1 MNDKFFIAS
10 LPIQSSIPGILW
22 PVVPTPMTAQ
32 LLSQL
37 SYFAISEKLSET
49 ELWGLQLVQILEVIN
64 FARQSVPYYR
74 EKFSHLPVIANT
86 NQLREL
92 WAEIPFLTRH
102 DLQSAKE
109 SIFSN
114 PPFAAHEPSETM
126 TSTGSTGMPIT
137 VKGNVATQFFWN
149 ALTIR
154 DHLWRKHDF
163 KKTYAVIRFTENPG
177 AKPPYGAVFDNWGAA
192 THKVLPTGKCH
203 HLTIC
208 TTEEEAKWLQHVN
221 PHYLNCNP
229 STLRELTQYF
239 AEHGGVPSNL
249 SMIHTNSE
257 ILEPDL
263 RKLVQEVLKVSL
275 VDTYSARELG
285 YLALQCPEHEHYHVQ
300 SENVFIEIVNEQGK
314 PCEIDEPG
322 QVVVTGLHNFA
333 SPLIRYFIGD
343 YATKGEPCSCGRG
356 LPVIK
361 RVLGRQRNVLKMP
374 DGRRIWPSFSSDGMR
389 LMDMFAGGQFQV
401 IQKTLTEIH
410 INLAHISPFSHEHEN
425 RLREQLQKV
434 FDYPFK
440 FIFNY
445 LEKIERGPGGKYE
458 DFRCEVV

>member
-1 MNDKFFIAS
+1 MHNEFAVS
-10 LPIQSSIPGILW
+10 LPVTSSIPGILW
-22 PVVPTPMTAQ
+22 PAVPTPMVAQ

-37 SYFAISEKLSET
+37 NYFSISERLSESQ
-49 ELWGLQLVQILEVIN
+49 LWDMQLVQLLEVIN
-64 FARQSVPYYR
+64 FARKTVPYYQ
-74 EKFSHLPVIANT
+74 EKFAHLPAISNV
-86 NQLREL
+86 NQLRDL
-92 WAEIPFLTRH
+92 WQQLPFLTRH
-102 DLQSAKE
+102 DLQQAKE
-109 SIFSN
+109 SIFSKE
-114 PPFAAHEPSETM
+114 PYPSHEPSELM

-137 VKGNVATQFFWN
+137 VKGNIATQFFWN
-149 ALTIR
+149 AITVR
-154 DHLWRKHDF
+154 DHLWRRHDF
-163 KKTYAVIRFTENPG
+163 DKTYAVIRFTENPA
-177 AKPPYGAVFDNWGAA
+177 AKPPYGAVFDNWGVA
-192 THKVLPTGKCH
+192 THRVVTTGKCY

-263 RKLVQEVLKVSL
+263 RKMVQEVLKIPL
-275 VDTYSARELG
+275 IDTYSTRELG
-285 YLALQCPEHEHYHVQ
+285 YLALQCPLHEHYHVQ
-300 SENVFIEIVNEQGK
+300 SENVLVEIINDEGK

-322 QVVVTGLHNFA
+322 HVVVTGLHNFA
-333 SPLIRYFIGD
+333 SPLIRYYVGD

-374 DGRRIWPSFSSDGMR
+374 DGRKIWPSFSSNGIR
-389 LMDMFAGGQFQV
+389 LMDMFSGGQFQV
-401 IQKTLTEIH
+401 IQKSLSEIH
-410 INLAHISPFSHEHEN
+410 INLAHISPFSDE
-425 RLREQLQKV
+425 REAELKKQLQMV

-440 FIFNY
+440 FVFNY

-458 DFRCEVV
+458 DFKCEVA